1 MKKSSTSRIQLNP
14 AQIEELLL
22 DEIRKQNWLRITIS
36 KVLNEE
42 ILLSI
47 Q

>member
-1 MKKSSTSRIQLNP
+1 MKNSSTHKFPLNSVQL
-14 AQIEELLL
+14 EELLF
-22 DEIRKQNWLRITIS
+22 DEIRKQNWLSFTIS

-42 ILLSI
+42 LIFTI

>member
-1 MKKSSTSRIQLNP
+1 MKNSSTYRSKLNSAQL
-14 AQIEELLL
+14 EEMML

-42 ILLSI
+42 FLLSI

>member
-1 MKKSSTSRIQLNP
+1 MKNSSTNKFLLNSAQL
-14 AQIEELLL
+14 EELLL

-47 Q
+47 H

>member
-1 MKKSSTSRIQLNP
+1 MKNSSTNKFLLHSAQL
-14 AQIEELLL
+14 EELLL

-47 Q
+47 H

>member
-1 MKKSSTSRIQLNP
+1 MKKSSTDRFRLNSAQL
-14 AQIEELLL
+14 EEMLL